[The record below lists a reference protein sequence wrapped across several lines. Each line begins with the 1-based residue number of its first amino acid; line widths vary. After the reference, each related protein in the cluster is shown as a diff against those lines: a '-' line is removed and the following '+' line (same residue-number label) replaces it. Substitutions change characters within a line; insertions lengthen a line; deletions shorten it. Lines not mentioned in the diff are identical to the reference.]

1 VNVRFEGCC
10 CNPSSCIRALAGE
23 CVVFGNIATA
33 QPARFHGADRPATE
47 HILPAVS
54 PGATTI
60 RKLGRIEHAFD
71 SDLLGSV
78 RADELALRVLPAERK
93 VGLFERLIAG
103 PQGDPSLREDF
114 LSFLGCLACG
124 TGLAFLLVGI
134 VMFFRTVAP

>member
-1 VNVRFEGCC
+1 MTARVDNCCGDPSNCVRVCGIFGL
-10 CNPSSCIRALAGE
+10 RAAKS
-23 CVVFGNIATA
+23 A
-33 QPARFHGADRPATE
+33 PARFHGSVRHAELR
-47 HILPAVS
+47 LPAVVAAPS
-54 PGATTI
+54 P
-60 RKLGRIEHAFD
+60 
-71 SDLLGSV
+71 
-78 RADELALRVLPAERK
+78 PRK